1 MNEEIIKLDRLFV
14 ECINEL
20 KDIGLD
26 ITNEKEYGKID
37 ISISKRNN
45 KRYGCCK
52 QENPDEEYKTVIR
65 SGYRR
70 IIRYEKY
77 NNHYIEISKWVMQLD
92 DEIIKNTILHELIHC
107 LPYCNNHGKIFKKYA
122 DIINQSYGYNITRL
136 GNKKQ
141 DFEKSNI
148 EFDDSE
154 KYKYKIICKGCSQ
167 EFYRKRLNKNFTRK
181 YRCGKCGSKFEVAQI
196 R

>member
-1 MNEEIIKLDRLFV
+1 MYDS
-14 ECINEL
+14 L
-20 KDIGLD
+20 KGEALP
-26 ITNEKEYGKID
+26 KRR
-37 ISISKRNN
+37 SRQLVPSPSKPPL
-45 KRYGCCK
+45 KGS
-52 QENPDEEYKTVIR
+52 PGI
-65 SGYRR
+65 
-70 IIRYEKY
+70 
-77 NNHYIEISKWVMQLD
+77 M
-92 DEIIKNTILHELIHC
+92 
-107 LPYCNNHGKIFKKYA
+107 KYA
-122 DIINQSYGYNITRL
+122 NIINQSYGYNITRL